1 MSLDA
6 DALRTSFELVVGRNP
21 DLTLRFYDHLFALHP
36 EARPLFHRSPRE
48 AQAKMLAEALAA
60 VLDHL
65 DDAAWLGATLH
76 AMGAKHVGYGVTAP
90 MYGWVG
96 EALLKTLA
104 DGVTALLIETRA
116 PSAFELDARVAS
128 VLEELQPY
136 PLVET
141 ATFTTQA
148 LEIERLWQVRKGT
161 FPAVGAVRKPGT
173 TVIIEDVA
181 VAVPML
187 AACCLDLQKLFIRL
201 TND

>member
-76 AMGAKHVGYGVTAP
+76 AMGAKHVSYGVTAP

-104 DGVTALLIETRA
+104 EAAGDDWT
-116 PSAFELDARVAS
+116 PRVEGA
-128 VLEELQPY
+128 
-136 PLVET
+136 
-141 ATFTTQA
+141 
-148 LEIERLWQVRKGT
+148 W
-161 FPAVGAVRKPGT
+161 VGAFGAIR
-173 TVIIEDVA
+173 DL
-181 VAVPML
+181 ML
-187 AACCLDLQKLFIRL
+187 ASAA
-201 TND
+201 TA

>member
-104 DGVTALLIETRA
+104 EAAGDDWT
-116 PSAFELDARVAS
+116 PRVEGA
-128 VLEELQPY
+128 
-136 PLVET
+136 
-141 ATFTTQA
+141 
-148 LEIERLWQVRKGT
+148 W
-161 FPAVGAVRKPGT
+161 VGAFGAIR
-173 TVIIEDVA
+173 DL
-181 VAVPML
+181 ML
-187 AACCLDLQKLFIRL
+187 AGAA
-201 TND
+201 TA

>member
-21 DLTLRFYDHLFALHP
+21 DL
-36 EARPLFHRSPRE
+36 
-48 AQAKMLAEALAA
+48 

-104 DGVTALLIETRA
+104 EAAGDDWT
-116 PSAFELDARVAS
+116 PRVEGA
-128 VLEELQPY
+128 
-136 PLVET
+136 
-141 ATFTTQA
+141 
-148 LEIERLWQVRKGT
+148 W
-161 FPAVGAVRKPGT
+161 VGAFGAIR
-173 TVIIEDVA
+173 DL
-181 VAVPML
+181 ML
-187 AACCLDLQKLFIRL
+187 AGAA
-201 TND
+201 TA

>member
-96 EALLKTLA
+96 EALLKTLGGAEARAQLAGRGVDAVLDPPAGFRKMLEA
-104 DGVTALLIETRA
+104 DLNRWR
-116 PSAFELDARVAS
+116 RVA
-128 VLEELQPY
+128 
-136 PLVET
+136 ET
-141 ATFTTQA
+141 G
-148 LEIERLWQVRKGT
+148 R
-161 FPAVGAVRKPGT
+161 
-173 TVIIEDVA
+173 
-181 VAVPML
+181 
-187 AACCLDLQKLFIRL
+187 IRL
-201 TND
+201 D

>member
-6 DALRTSFELVVGRNP
+6 EALRTSFELVVGRNP

-104 DGVTALLIETRA
+104 EAAGDDWT
-116 PSAFELDARVAS
+116 PRVEGA
-128 VLEELQPY
+128 
-136 PLVET
+136 
-141 ATFTTQA
+141 
-148 LEIERLWQVRKGT
+148 W
-161 FPAVGAVRKPGT
+161 VGAFGAIR
-173 TVIIEDVA
+173 DL
-181 VAVPML
+181 ML
-187 AACCLDLQKLFIRL
+187 AGAA
-201 TND
+201 TA